1 MISDL
6 LGKVQAQS
14 DIGAGDIANIV
25 DVLDR
30 AMGVQKNRIAQAGE
44 GKSDYAQNY
53 TVYRWV
59 VSRSQSKNCYNFV
72 YAFQSTAP
80 SWLMTFYLGHKR
92 GWEFQKT
99 KRIKS

>member
-14 DIGAGDIANIV
+14 DIGAGDVANIV

-30 AMGVQKNRIAQAGE
+30 AMDVQKDRIAQAGE
-44 GKSDYAQNY
+44 SKSDYAQNY

-59 VSRSQSKNCYNFV
+59 LSKAQSKNC
-72 YAFQSTAP
+72 
-80 SWLMTFYLGHKR
+80 
-92 GWEFQKT
+92 
-99 KRIKS
+99 

>member
-1 MISDL
+1 MQVISDL

-30 AMGVQKNRIAQAGE
+30 AMGVQKDRIAHAGE
-44 GKSDYAQNY
+44 SKSDYAQNY

-59 VSRSQSKNCYNFV
+59 LIRAQSKNC
-72 YAFQSTAP
+72 
-80 SWLMTFYLGHKR
+80 
-92 GWEFQKT
+92 
-99 KRIKS
+99 